1 MTATLLRDT
10 SGVQELGVVLGP
22 MASSCP
28 TAEEEFVDFP
38 GLVAP
43 KTRSATSSLLPRLL
57 VFARQA
63 GCLLQH
69 SHSTPPLPNL
79 PPMSVQ
85 RTSNAGRRQ
94 ELVLELASLTNVSA
108 PNSSASNHPLVDVS
122 RTDLPL
128 KELTVGR
135 GGYAPMEFARRQRRQ
150 LEQCLRKQ
158 QQPLNQNS
166 PARQSPAKVKER
178 QGKKRIK
185 SAFQAGSRSRS
196 YLQRVCHQ

>member
-10 SGVQELGVVLGP
+10 SGVQELGVALGP
-22 MASSCP
+22 MATSCLKVDK
-28 TAEEEFVDFP
+28 EFVDFP

-43 KTRSATSSLLPRLL
+43 ETRFATSSPLPQLL

-63 GCLLQH
+63 GRLLQH
-69 SHSTPPLPNL
+69 SPSSPPLPNL

-94 ELVLELASLTNVSA
+94 DLVLELASLTNVSA

-122 RTDLPL
+122 PTDLPL

-150 LEQCLRKQ
+150 LEQC
-158 QQPLNQNS
+158 
-166 PARQSPAKVKER
+166 
-178 QGKKRIK
+178 
-185 SAFQAGSRSRS
+185 
-196 YLQRVCHQ
+196 